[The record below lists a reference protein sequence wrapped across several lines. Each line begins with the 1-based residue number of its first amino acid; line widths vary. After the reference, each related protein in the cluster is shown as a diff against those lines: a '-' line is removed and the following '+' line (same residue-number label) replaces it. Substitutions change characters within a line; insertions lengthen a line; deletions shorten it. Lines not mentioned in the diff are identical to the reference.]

1 MKGEGKLRPAI
12 LEGHDAIAIGEGGTG
27 GEGLCGVGEIVAICP
42 PVVIIEKGDAVP
54 RGGRYTEIAGGNRP
68 APGIVENFDAGMH
81 VAHRLGGTLAIVD
94 DDDFVCRM
102 GLRQN
107 AGDRLAEEVMA
118 AACGDDD
125 GDCAHAGDMD
135 MVAQ

>member
-1 MKGEGKLRPAI
+1 
-12 LEGHDAIAIGEGGTG
+12 
-27 GEGLCGVGEIVAICP
+27 
-42 PVVIIEKGDAVP
+42 
-54 RGGRYTEIAGGNRP
+54 
-68 APGIVENFDAGMH
+68 MH
-81 VAHRLGGTLAIVD
+81 VAHRLGGALAIID

-107 AGDRLAEEVMA
+107 AGDRLAEEVMTA
-118 AACGDDD
+118 ARGDDD